1 VLRVASLDQVAAALG
16 RPAEQLVE
24 LDHRPLTFAFLG
36 GDYETVVV
44 RDRSSG
50 RNIAA
55 TLDAASGQRVD
66 AAELRRRDRDLAAS
80 LGTRLSPELRYL
92 LLRHPDL
99 PAVSVL
105 VSRSGD
111 SGRTTV
117 RAEARQIVTLAQ
129 DAGVA
134 RIELL
139 EEPEIK
145 D

>member
-50 RNIAA
+50 RIIEA

-105 VSRSGD
+105 VIRSGD

>member
-24 LDHRPLTFAFLG
+24 LDHRPLTFAFLR

-50 RNIAA
+50 RIIEA

-66 AAELRRRDRDLAAS
+66 SAELRRRDRDLAAS

-105 VSRSGD
+105 VIRSGD

>member
-1 VLRVASLDQVAAALG
+1 MLRVASLDQVAAALG

-44 RDRSSG
+44 RDRTTG
-50 RNIAA
+50 RIIEAI
-55 TLDAASGQRVD
+55 LDAASGQRVD

-80 LGTRLSPELRYL
+80 LGSRLSWELRDL

-105 VSRSGD
+105 VSRRGD
-111 SGRTTV
+111 SGRTAL

-129 DAGVA
+129 DAGVV

-139 EEPEIK
+139 GEPEIK

>member
-16 RPAEQLVE
+16 HPAEQLLE

-44 RDRSSG
+44 RDRTTG
-50 RNIAA
+50 RIIEA
-55 TLDAASGQRVD
+55 TVDAASGQRVD
-66 AAELRRRDRDLAAS
+66 AAELRRRDRDLAVS
-80 LGTRLSPELRYL
+80 LGTRLSAELRDL

-105 VSRSGD
+105 VSRSGG
-111 SGRTTV
+111 SGRTAL
-117 RAEARQIVTLAQ
+117 RAKARQIVTLAQ
-129 DAGVA
+129 DAGVL

-139 EEPEIK
+139 EEPEIT

>member
-50 RNIAA
+50 RIIEA

-117 RAEARQIVTLAQ
+117 RAEVRQIVTLAQ